1 MSSNKINKKTI
12 ARIAA
17 VQAIYQYTLQS
28 SEQNI
33 DSIVEKMLA
42 FYQDE
47 KTSETSETNS
57 HKHLKITL
65 NISHFR
71 MLVKLVI
78 ENFEQIEQI
87 ISTHLTNTK
96 DITHMPILLLA
107 LLRVSICELLFF
119 ADIPAKVVINEFTDI
134 ANDMLNEH
142 EIGFVNSML
151 DTIAKESKKIICQT
165 I

>member
-71 MLVKLVI
+71 TLVKLVI

>member
-17 VQAIYQYTLQS
+17 VQAIYQYTLQP
-28 SEQNI
+28 EQDI
-33 DSIVEKMLA
+33 EQIIEKMIT

-47 KTSETSETNS
+47 KTSDNSETNS
-57 HKHLKITL
+57 HEHLKISL
-65 NISHFR
+65 NISHFKT
-71 MLVKLVI
+71 LVKRVI
-78 ENFEQIEQI
+78 ENFDKIEQI

-96 DITHMPILLLA
+96 DITHMPVLLLA

-119 ADIPAKVVINEFTDI
+119 IDIPPKVVINEFTDI

-151 DTIAKESKKIICQT
+151 DTIAKETRPLTSLYF
-165 I
+165 